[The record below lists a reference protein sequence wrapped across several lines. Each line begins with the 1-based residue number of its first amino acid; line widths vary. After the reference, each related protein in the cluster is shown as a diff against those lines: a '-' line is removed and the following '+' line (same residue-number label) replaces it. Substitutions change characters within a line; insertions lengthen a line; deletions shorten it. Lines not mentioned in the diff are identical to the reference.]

1 MITKRHVPRLAPSV
15 IRTSQCNFP
24 CPNVFHDRLIFAG
37 TKSDNCALLTPQ
49 VNDKGV
55 QTGINGLAKAI
66 SR

>member
-1 MITKRHVPRLAPSV
+1 M
-15 IRTSQCNFP
+15 FY
-24 CPNVFHDRLIFAG
+24 DRLIFAG

-55 QTGINGLAKAI
+55 ETGINGLAKAI